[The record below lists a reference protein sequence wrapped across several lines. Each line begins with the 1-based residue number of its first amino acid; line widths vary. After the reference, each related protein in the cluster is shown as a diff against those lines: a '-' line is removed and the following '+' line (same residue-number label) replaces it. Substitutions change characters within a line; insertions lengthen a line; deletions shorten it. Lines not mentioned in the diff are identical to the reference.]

1 MLQPAD
7 IKQRFSHVQQV
18 IHQAEEVV
26 RNDQSVPSE
35 IRDCIQKIAHE
46 SDATEKVVMNSND
59 QSDIVHRI
67 DDLEQLS
74 DEAKRICRTAQPS
87 PQVQSVVMRVHDE
100 LSNLK
105 HQLH

>member
-1 MLQPAD
+1 M
-7 IKQRFSHVQQV
+7 S
-18 IHQAEEVV
+18 
-26 RNDQSVPSE
+26 
-35 IRDCIQKIAHE
+35 
-46 SDATEKVVMNSND
+46 SND